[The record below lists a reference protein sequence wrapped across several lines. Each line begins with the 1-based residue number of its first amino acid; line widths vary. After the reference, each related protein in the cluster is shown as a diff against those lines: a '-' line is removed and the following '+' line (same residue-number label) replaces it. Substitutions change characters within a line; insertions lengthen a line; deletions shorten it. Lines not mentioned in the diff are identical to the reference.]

1 MRKMM
6 YGLQPCLRARP
17 AAVGSLDDDYYC
29 ITRLAG
35 PNAVPACMRKKT
47 CASVDNSPRNERF
60 RRIGTE
66 RPGRLQ
72 RRPSVPIG
80 FSLRVVPAGPLLA
93 GKSDWVWA
101 WTNGQAG
108 HVTGRCLWPGRVL
121 SVSAEWCE

>member
-6 YGLQPCLRARP
+6 YVLQPWLRARP

-47 CASVDNSPRNERF
+47 CANVDNSPRTNGF
-60 RRIGTE
+60 RRIGTDGRRCN
-66 RPGRLQ
+66 RPG
-72 RRPSVPIG
+72 PSAPIG
-80 FSLRVVPAGPLLA
+80 FSLRVVPAGLLLA

-101 WTNGQAG
+101 WTAGQAG
-108 HVTGRCLWPGRVL
+108 HLIGRCLWPGRVL
-121 SVSAEWCE
+121 SVSA

>member
-6 YGLQPCLRARP
+6 YGLQPWLRARP

-29 ITRLAG
+29 ITRLPG
-35 PNAVPACMRKKT
+35 LNAVPARMRKKT
-47 CASVDNSPRNERF
+47 CANVDNSPPTNGF
-60 RRIGTE
+60 RRMGKE

-80 FSLRVVPAGPLLA
+80 FRLRVVPAGLLLA

-101 WTNGQAG
+101 WTAG
-108 HVTGRCLWPGRVL
+108 HLIGR
-121 SVSAEWCE
+121 